1 MCRKSFAG
9 RWAMPVHDAS
19 RSNMSG
25 GWGDIMNA
33 QGQIGGGNAQSAV
46 VRAVLAAARA
56 RGQPSRLSLEDSRLN
71 ASSGTNTDDLTI
83 LVVDDEPNILEVV
96 SAYLKRELYRVV
108 TAADGEDALKQVA
121 EHSPD
126 LVVLDVMLP
135 RLDGLEVCRRIRA
148 TSNTPVIMLTA
159 RGDETDK
166 LVGLGIG
173 ADDYLTKPFSPR
185 ELVARIKAVLRRA
198 APVAQPQPGADS
210 LLKFPGL
217 KINPR
222 TRAVETDAGP
232 VELTAKEFDLLFFL
246 ASHPQEVFTRTQLLD
261 QVWDY
266 SYYGDTS
273 TVTVHVR
280 RLREKIEP
288 DPMRPRYIKTVWGVG
303 YKFER

>member
-1 MCRKSFAG
+1 
-9 RWAMPVHDAS
+9 
-19 RSNMSG
+19 
-25 GWGDIMNA
+25 MNA
-33 QGQIGGGNAQSAV
+33 YNHRRISDEQSLV
-46 VRAVLAAARA
+46 VNTVLAAGAGVRA
-56 RGQPSRLSLEDSRLN
+56 HELRALTEDSLLSLESN
-71 ASSGTNTDDLTI
+71 GAECTI
-83 LVVDDEPNILEVV
+83 LIVDDEPNILEVV
-96 SAYLKRELYRVV
+96 SAYLRRELYQVI
-108 TAADGEDALKQVA
+108 TASDGEDALKQMA
-121 EHSPD
+121 AHSPD

-135 RLDGLEVCRRIRA
+135 RLDGLEVCRKIRA
-148 TSNTPVIMLTA
+148 TSDTPIIMLTA

-166 LVGLGIG
+166 LVGLGMG

-198 APVAQPQPGADS
+198 APHGQPQPGADS
-210 LLKFPGL
+210 LIKFTGL

-222 TRAVETDAGP
+222 TRVVETEAGP
-232 VELTAKEFDLLFFL
+232 VELTAKEFDLLLFL

-280 RLREKIEP
+280 RLREKIEA
-288 DPMRPRYIKTVWGVG
+288 DPMRPRFIKTVWGVG

>member
-1 MCRKSFAG
+1 
-9 RWAMPVHDAS
+9 
-19 RSNMSG
+19 
-25 GWGDIMNA
+25 
-33 QGQIGGGNAQSAV
+33 
-46 VRAVLAAARA
+46 
-56 RGQPSRLSLEDSRLN
+56 
-71 ASSGTNTDDLTI
+71 
-83 LVVDDEPNILEVV
+83 
-96 SAYLKRELYRVV
+96 V
-108 TAADGEDALKQVA
+108 TAADGEEALRQVA

-185 ELVARIKAVLRRA
+185 ELVARIKAVLRRSVPA
-198 APVAQPQPGADS
+198 APPQPGADS
-210 LLKFPGL
+210 TLKFPGL
-217 KINPR
+217 RINPR
-222 TRAVETDAGP
+222 TRTVETDSGQ
-232 VELTAKEFDLLFFL
+232 VELTAKEFDLLYFL

-280 RLREKIEP
+280 RLREKIES

>member
-1 MCRKSFAG
+1 
-9 RWAMPVHDAS
+9 
-19 RSNMSG
+19 MSAQEHAVS
-25 GWGDIMNA
+25 DSHSAIM
-33 QGQIGGGNAQSAV
+33 QV
-46 VRAVLAAARA
+46 VREAARTWTSPA
-56 RGQPSRLSLEDSRLN
+56 SAAKEETALS
-71 ASSGTNTDDLTI
+71 ASTGTDELTI

-96 SAYLKRELYRVV
+96 SAYLRRELYKVV
-108 TAADGEDALKQVA
+108 TATDGEAALKQFA
-121 EHSPD
+121 ETSPD

-148 TSNTPVIMLTA
+148 TSNTPIIMLTA
-159 RGDETDK
+159 RSDEMDK

-185 ELVARIKAVLRRA
+185 ELVARIKAVLRRSLA
-198 APVAQPQPGADS
+198 VAPPEPGADDT
-210 LLKFPGL
+210 LKFPGL

-222 TRAVETDAGP
+222 TRTVEMEAGP
-232 VELTAKEFDLLFFL
+232 VELTAKEFDLLYFL
-246 ASHPQEVFTRTQLLD
+246 ARHPQEVFTRTQLLD

-288 DPMRPRYIKTVWGVG
+288 DPMRPRYVKTVWGVG
-303 YKFER
+303 YKFDMAAGR